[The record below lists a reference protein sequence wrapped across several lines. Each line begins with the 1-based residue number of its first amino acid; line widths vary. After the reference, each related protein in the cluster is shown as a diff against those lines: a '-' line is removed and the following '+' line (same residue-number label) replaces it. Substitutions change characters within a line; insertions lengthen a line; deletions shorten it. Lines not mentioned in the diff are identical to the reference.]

1 MSSARL
7 SNSASGTLVKRA
19 GGGPDA
25 HGQGSPAGTR
35 FPHSRDVLAHLPSQD
50 GSRRHLR
57 CEGADV
63 HKPSSSIESDVRDG
77 LDWDPMLDDE
87 RIFIQASDVG
97 LSDEIVISGESSSTD
112 VDDRIRKAF
121 RRNAI
126 LDGSRIEVSGS
137 GNIIYLDG
145 TTSSWAAMEEAVET
159 AGEAPGVTEVVNRL
173 VVRP

>member
-1 MSSARL
+1 
-7 SNSASGTLVKRA
+7 
-19 GGGPDA
+19 
-25 HGQGSPAGTR
+25 
-35 FPHSRDVLAHLPSQD
+35 
-50 GSRRHLR
+50 
-57 CEGADV
+57 V